1 MIRIEKYKIALIL
14 LVLIIT
20 GCAES
25 SFKIAE
31 DSRLPKWFAIPPGMS
46 RQNLAVT
53 LDYYSNKV
61 VFTLLDKNGNKL
73 SEKKGKRYGWYFS
86 PKKLKNPPPGFP
98 EGYPAYEIIIVDGV
112 IDIIEHRKMEP
123 IFYVTDDPA
132 VWNELCPKQKK

>member
-1 MIRIEKYKIALIL
+1 MKIKKIRIALLFLI
-14 LVLIIT
+14 VLIT

-31 DSRLPKWFAIPPGMS
+31 DSRLPKWFSIPPGMS
-46 RQNLAVT
+46 RQNLTVT

-61 VFTLLDKNGNKL
+61 VFTLLDKNGEKL
-73 SEKKGKRYGWYFS
+73 SVKKGRRYGWYFS

-98 EGYPAYEIIIVDGV
+98 EGYPKYEIIIVDGV

-123 IFYVTDDPA
+123 VFYTTDDPA
-132 VWNELCPKQKK
+132 IWKEFGIKQ